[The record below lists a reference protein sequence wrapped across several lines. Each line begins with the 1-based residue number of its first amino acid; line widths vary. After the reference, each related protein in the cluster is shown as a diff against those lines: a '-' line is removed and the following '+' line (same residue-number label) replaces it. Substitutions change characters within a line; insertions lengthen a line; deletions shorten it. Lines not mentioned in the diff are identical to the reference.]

1 MREEIDVPREG
12 DGVPCLGLQAG
23 MERGTEHVSHFLR
36 RSDIPELCR

>member
-23 MERGTEHVSHFLR
+23 MERGTEHVSHFLG
-36 RSDIPELCR
+36 RSDIPKLCR